1 MNKFTCVNDVTDVN
15 SFVKKALEIKN
26 NPYGYQQYGKHKVI
40 GCVFFNPSLRTRLS
54 SQKAAF
60 HLGADCW
67 VLNVG
72 ADSWQL
78 EMADGTVMENTQ
90 EHIKEAI
97 QVMSTYCDILAVRT
111 FPTLENKEE
120 DYSEYIFNKIVEN
133 ATVPIVSLESATRH
147 PLQSFTDLI
156 TIEEH
161 RPKNQKIKVVLSW
174 APHPKRLPQCV
185 ANSFA
190 EWAHHI
196 PNAEFVITHPEG
208 YELDEKFTQ
217 DAPITYNQDEA
228 FKDADFI
235 YTKNWS
241 AYSDYGKVVST
252 DPNWMITGE
261 KMKLTNNGKFM
272 HCLPMRRN
280 VIASDAVMD
289 SKNSLVIQQAENRT
303 FAAQTVFLD
312 MLQKELTT

>member
-1 MNKFTCVNDVTDVN
+1 MKQFTSVHDVQNVEKFVQE
-15 SFVKKALEIKN
+15 ALHIKQ
-26 NPYGYQQYGKHKVI
+26 NPYAFQKYGQNKTI

-72 ADSWQL
+72 ADSWKL
-78 EMADGTVMENTQ
+78 EMADGTIMEHTQ

-97 QVMSTYCDILAVRT
+97 QVMSVYCDVLAVRT
-111 FPTLENKEE
+111 FPSLENKEE
-120 DYSEYIFNKIVEN
+120 DYTEFIFNKIVEN
-133 ATVPIVSLESATRH
+133 VKVPIISLESATRH
-147 PLQSFTDLI
+147 PLQSFADLI

-174 APHPKRLPQCV
+174 TPHPKRLPQCV

-196 PNAEFVITHPEG
+196 PNAEFVITHPEN

-217 DAPITYNQDEA
+217 NAPIIYNQEEA
-228 FKDADFI
+228 FESADFI
-235 YTKNWS
+235 YAKNWS
-241 AYSDYGKVVST
+241 CYRDYGKVLST
-252 DPNWMITGE
+252 DSSWMITAE
-261 KMKLTNNGKFM
+261 KMNRTNNGKFM
-272 HCLPMRRN
+272 HCLPIRRN
-280 VIASDAVMD
+280 VIANDDVMD
-289 SKNSLVIQQAENRT
+289 SDHSIVIQQAENRIYS
-303 FAAQTVFLD
+303 AQTVFLEI
-312 MLQKELTT
+312 LKA

>member
-1 MNKFTCVNDVTDVN
+1 MKQFTSVYDVQNVEKL
-15 SFVKKALEIKN
+15 VQKALNIKQ
-26 NPYGYQQYGKHKVI
+26 NPYGFQKYGQNKTI

-60 HLGADCW
+60 HLDADCW

-72 ADSWQL
+72 ADSWKL
-78 EMADGTVMENTQ
+78 ETADGTIMENTQ

-97 QVMSTYCDILAVRT
+97 QVMSVYCDVLAVRT
-111 FPTLENKEE
+111 FPSLENKEE
-120 DYSEYIFNKIVEN
+120 DYTEFIFNKIVEN
-133 ATVPIVSLESATRH
+133 AKVPTVSLESATRH
-147 PLQSFTDLI
+147 PLQSFADLI

-174 APHPKRLPQCV
+174 VPHPKRLPQCV

-196 PNAEFVITHPEG
+196 PNAEFVITHPEK

-217 DAPITYNQDEA
+217 NAPIIYNQEEA
-228 FKDADFI
+228 FENADFI
-235 YTKNWS
+235 YAKNWS
-241 AYSDYGKVVST
+241 CYRDYGKVLST
-252 DPNWMITGE
+252 DSNRMITAE

-289 SKNSLVIQQAENRT
+289 SDHSIVIQQAENRIYS
-303 FAAQTVFLD
+303 AQTVFLE
-312 MLQKELTT
+312 MLKN

>member
-1 MNKFTCVNDVTDVN
+1 MKQFTSVHDVPNVHE
-15 SFVKKALEIKN
+15 FVKKAIEIKQ
-26 NPYGYQQYGKHKVI
+26 NPYGFQLFGKNKTI

-78 EMADGTVMENTQ
+78 EMSDGTVMENTQ

-97 QVMSTYCDILAVRT
+97 QVMSIYCDILAVRT
-111 FPTLENKEE
+111 FPSLKDKEE

-133 ATVPIVSLESATRH
+133 TTVPIVSLESATRH
-147 PLQSFTDLI
+147 PLQSFADLI

-161 RPKNQKIKVVLSW
+161 RPSDQKIKVVLTW
-174 APHPKRLPQCV
+174 APHPKSLPQCV
-185 ANSFA
+185 SNSFA

-217 DAPITYNQDEA
+217 NAPIFYDQNKA
-228 FKDADFI
+228 FKHADFI
-235 YTKNWS
+235 YAKNWS
-241 AYSDYGKVVST
+241 SYHDYGKILSK
-252 DPNWMITGE
+252 DPNWMITAE
-261 KMKLTNNGKFM
+261 KMKLTNQGKFM

-280 VIASDAVMD
+280 VIASDDVMD
-289 SKNSLVIQQAENRT
+289 SKSSIVIPQAENRIYS
-303 FAAQTVFLD
+303 AQTIFLE
-312 MLQKELTT
+312 MLK

>member
-1 MNKFTCVNDVTDVN
+1 MKQFTSVHDIQNVEE
-15 SFVKKALEIKN
+15 FVQKALKIKQD
-26 NPYGYQQYGKHKVI
+26 PYGFQQYGKNKTI

-72 ADSWQL
+72 ADSWKL
-78 EMADGTVMENTQ
+78 EMADGNIMEDTQ

-97 QVMSTYCDILAVRT
+97 QVMSVYCDVLAVRT
-111 FPTLENKEE
+111 FPSLENKEE

-147 PLQSFTDLI
+147 PLQSFADLI

-161 RPKNQKIKVVLSW
+161 RPKNKKIKVVLTW

-196 PNAEFVITHPEG
+196 PNAEFVITHPKG

-217 DAPITYNQDEA
+217 NAPILYDQEEA
-228 FKDADFI
+228 FQNADFI
-235 YTKNWS
+235 YAKNWS
-241 AYSDYGKVVST
+241 CYQEYGKVLNVDT
-252 DPNWMITGE
+252 DWMITGE
-261 KMKLTNNGKFM
+261 KMKHTHNGKFM

-280 VIASDAVMD
+280 VIASDDIMD
-289 SKNSLVIQQAENRT
+289 SEASLVIKQAENRIYS
-303 FAAQTVFLD
+303 AQTVFLE
-312 MLQKELTT
+312 MLKNNK

>member
-1 MNKFTCVNDVTDVN
+1 MKQFTSVHDVPNVHEL
-15 SFVKKALEIKN
+15 VKKAIKIKQ
-26 NPYGYQQYGKHKVI
+26 NPYGFQSFGKNKTI

-78 EMADGTVMENTQ
+78 EMSDGTVMENTQ

-97 QVMSTYCDILAVRT
+97 QVMSIYCDVLAVRT
-111 FPTLENKEE
+111 FPSLKNKEE

-147 PLQSFTDLI
+147 PLQSFADLI

-161 RPKNQKIKVVLSW
+161 RPADKKIKVVLTW
-174 APHPKRLPQCV
+174 APHPKSLPQCV
-185 ANSFA
+185 PNSFA

-208 YELDEKFTQ
+208 YELDQKFTQ
-217 DAPITYNQDEA
+217 NAPIFYNQDEA

-235 YTKNWS
+235 YAKNWS
-241 AYSDYGKVVST
+241 SYHEYGKILSK
-252 DPNWMITGE
+252 DENWMITDK
-261 KMKLTNNGKFM
+261 KMNLTHQGKFM

-280 VIASDAVMD
+280 VIASDDVMD
-289 SKNSLVIQQAENRT
+289 SKASIVIPQAENRIYS
-303 FAAQTVFLD
+303 AQTIFLE
-312 MLQKELTT
+312 MLK